1 MKKIIYSSLLLGAV
15 LMTSCAED
23 YTETQ
28 QGTNF
33 SSEQIEAMLANPE
46 KATIAVNAA
55 ERGKER
61 SRAMNGFAEV
71 GSHEDFGQKA
81 VDIYMDAM
89 SNDMVILRNDWF
101 AYAYTYQDRV
111 QTGNTATI
119 YNYFAKS
126 IALTD
131 NAIQLL
137 MKADKNYANTPIYA
151 RLLAFRGYAYL
162 YLTQLYSWEGKSVP
176 FSYVDESGVEH
187 RSESRI
193 SVEKMNENIK
203 KELTQA
209 FDILEKTAF
218 VRSDKSVIDK
228 NVVAGILSRYYLFV
242 NNNGEAARY
251 ALIAL
256 DNKADFNDFSVVN
269 SGTFSQLNNQDWMW
283 GYPIDGSNTGF
294 FASYFSHMD
303 TFNQGYARRGATTK
317 GIDRRLYDGMN
328 STDKRKTEW
337 FADGVK
343 KYTSKY
349 WTVKEPVVIPKY
361 VNTKFKDDSNF
372 QGDYLYMRKTEM
384 YFNYMEAIAVSN
396 PAEAQDLLVKYMTSR
411 DADYTFVGR
420 NKSGKEFGVSRE
432 TLLDEIRFQKR
443 IEFWGEGFGLLD
455 MKRWNLGLQRKYGK
469 AVLNDKGDV
478 VNEGTLSNHKYN
490 PGLFDLPV
498 RSNSFILQFP
508 LNEFNVYRGKLEQN
522 PVE

>member
-28 QGTNF
+28 QGMYF

-46 KATIAVNAA
+46 KATIAINAA

-61 SRAMNGFAEV
+61 SRAMSGFAEV

-89 SNDMVILRNDWF
+89 SNDMVFPRNDWF

-111 QTGNTATI
+111 ETGNTATI

-131 NAIQLL
+131 NAIMLL
-137 MKADKNYANTPIYA
+137 MKSDKDYANKPIYA

-162 YLTQLYSWEGKSVP
+162 YLTQLYSYNGMSVP
-176 FSYVDESGVEH
+176 YSYVDANGVEH
-187 RSESRI
+187 RSESRT
-193 SVEKMNENIK
+193 SVIDMNKNIE

-209 FDILEKTAF
+209 YDILTKTAY
-218 VRSDKSVIDK
+218 VRPDKAVIDK
-228 NVVAGILSRYYLFV
+228 NVVAGILSRYYLYV
-242 NNNGEAARY
+242 GNWSQAETY
-251 ALIAL
+251 ALSAMNGTANFL
-256 DNKADFNDFSVVN
+256 DFQAVN
-269 SGTFSQLNNQDWMW
+269 AGTFSELSNTDWMW

-303 TFNQGYARRGATTK
+303 TFNQGYGRATATPK
-317 GIDRRLYDGMN
+317 SVDRRLYDGMN
-328 STDKRKTEW
+328 ATDKRKTEW

-343 KYTSKY
+343 KYTGGKWTGERVLSKY
-349 WTVKEPVVIPKY
+349 I
-361 VNTKFKDDSNF
+361 NTKFVDKTNF
-372 QGDYLYMRKTEM
+372 AGDYLYMRKTEM
-384 YFNYMEAIAVSN
+384 YFNYMEALA
-396 PAEAQDLLVKYMTSR
+396 AGGKGALAQDLLEKYMVSR
-411 DADYTFVGR
+411 DAKYSFANRD
-420 NKSGKEFGVSRE
+420 KSGKEFGVSRE
-432 TLLDEIRFQKR
+432 TVLDEIRFQKR

-455 MKRWNLGLQRKYGK
+455 MKRWGLELKRKYGEGIK
-469 AVLNDKGDV
+469 NDKGEIIA
-478 VNEGTLSNHKYN
+478 EGTLSNHRYN
-490 PGLFDLPV
+490 SGLFDLPV
-498 RSNSFILQFP
+498 GSNSFILQFP
-508 LNEFNVYRGKLEQN
+508 LNEINVYRGKLEQN
-522 PVE
+522 PAK